1 MKTPTH
7 TTHEIEAQAADL
19 RRWMAGASTL
29 LLSACMSA
37 PQLPVVPAPLLTPST
52 ATSQATL
59 GAAAG
64 ADNGLR
70 VQSIPAPPAAAK
82 RAQSEAAPSVT
93 PGIDATAVSA
103 INLEQIA
110 LGSFA
115 QIVFAEVLKKNVSV
129 DARVLARRDLV
140 TFRTGGA
147 QTAAQIE
154 SAVKLL
160 LKTYG
165 VSALDTG
172 GLVRVVPDDA
182 SAAVFPEIRR
192 GAANPETPASLRP
205 IFHLVDLQAVRPA
218 EVSVWL
224 RTVFGDRVK
233 TQEDPSRN
241 ALLISGNTDNVTA
254 ALEAIR
260 VLDQPVMAGRSSLS
274 LTPSYWSAD
283 DLARRLFDVLSAE
296 GYVVQPVGSNLGAG
310 TRSPIILLPVTALNS
325 VFVFATSEALLTH
338 IKGWAV
344 RLDRPSERGIGRNFF
359 TYAVKHKDASDLA
372 KTLEQLLSGTRSA
385 AAPQGQ
391 AAGTA
396 ASAARSSSVVVDA
409 SSNMLIFQANPE
421 EYSQLTALLQSL
433 DKPAKSALIEVTVAE
448 LSVDNNSQLGVEWF
462 FNQATAG
469 GSTATG
475 GTLGGLSIGTSGFSY
490 KVIGSAGGSPRL
502 LLNALAADNRA
513 TILSSPRISAR
524 NGETAVIQVGQEVP
538 IVTSQQSGSVTTAT
552 GSLSVLQTI
561 QYRSTG
567 VILKVKPAIHSGD
580 QIDLDVT
587 QEVSAAQ
594 STTTGV
600 STSPTIGTRKFD
612 TKLTLRNGS
621 TVMMGGLISDESSG
635 GNAGIPVLKDLPL
648 VGTLFSTQSKTGKRR
663 ELIVLITP
671 YVLNNQGDAEAIT
684 EAFRKSLGAW
694 AGTATPALRAV
705 EPAASAVPAEPA
717 K

>member
-1 MKTPTH
+1 MKTPTP
-7 TTHEIEAQAADL
+7 TTPTMLALACSL
-19 RRWMAGASTL
+19 RGWIAGTSTL
-29 LLSACMSA
+29 ALTACMSV
-37 PQLPVVPAPLLTPST
+37 PQGPVVPAPMVSPVTASSALTAVS
-52 ATSQATL
+52 
-59 GAAAG
+59 AG
-64 ADNGLR
+64 QGEAGLR
-70 VQSIPAPPAAAK
+70 VQTIAAPPAPVSRARGDAGSAA
-82 RAQSEAAPSVT
+82 VT
-93 PGIDATAVSA
+93 PGIDAQAVSA

-110 LGSFA
+110 LGTFA

-129 DARVLARRDLV
+129 DSRVLARRDLV

-147 QTAAQIE
+147 QTAEQIE

-172 GLVRVVPDDA
+172 GLIRVVPDDA

-192 GAANPETPASLRP
+192 GSANPETPASLRP
-205 IFHLVDLQAVRPA
+205 IFHLVELQAVRPA
-218 EVSVWL
+218 EVSIWL
-224 RTVFGDRVK
+224 RTVFGERVK

-241 ALLISGNTDNVTA
+241 ALLVSGNTDNVTA

-260 VLDQPVMAGRSSLS
+260 VLDQPVMAGRGSLA

-283 DLARRLFDVLSAE
+283 DLARRLYDVLSAE
-296 GYVVQPVGSNLGAG
+296 GYVVQPVGTNLGSG

-325 VFVFATSEALLTH
+325 VFVFANSETLLNH

-372 KTLEQLLSGTRSA
+372 KTLEQLLTGVRTT

-391 AAGTA
+391 AGGA
-396 ASAARSSSVVVDA
+396 AAARGSSVVVDA

-469 GSTATG
+469 GSTAIG
-475 GTLGGLSIGTSGFSY
+475 GTLGGLSIGTSGFTY
-490 KVIGSAGGSPRL
+490 KVVGSAGGSPRL

-538 IVTSQQSGSVTTAT
+538 IVTSQQSGSVAT
-552 GSLSVLQTI
+552 NNGALNVLQTI

-594 STTTGV
+594 TTTTGV

-621 TVMMGGLISDESSG
+621 TVMMGGLISEESSG
-635 GNAGIPVLKDLPL
+635 GNAGIPGFKDIPL
-648 VGTLFSTQSKTGKRR
+648 VGNLFSTQTKKGLRR

-684 EAFRKSLGAW
+684 DAFRKSLGSW
-694 AGTATPALRAV
+694 AGTTVSPRAA
-705 EPAASAVPAEPA
+705 EPAASAVPPAPA

>member
-1 MKTPTH
+1 MKTPTP
-7 TTHEIEAQAADL
+7 TTPTMLALACSL
-19 RRWMAGASTL
+19 RGWIAGTSTL
-29 LLSACMSA
+29 ALTACMSV
-37 PQLPVVPAPLLTPST
+37 PQGPVVPAPMVSPVAASSPLTTVS
-52 ATSQATL
+52 
-59 GAAAG
+59 AG
-64 ADNGLR
+64 QGEAGLR
-70 VQSIPAPPAAAK
+70 VQTIAAPPAPVSRARGDAGPAA
-82 RAQSEAAPSVT
+82 VT
-93 PGIDATAVSA
+93 PGIDAKAVSA

-129 DARVLARRDLV
+129 DSRVLARRDLV

-147 QTAAQIE
+147 QTAEQIE

-172 GLVRVVPDDA
+172 GLIRVVPDDA

-192 GAANPETPASLRP
+192 GSANPETPASLRP
-205 IFHLVDLQAVRPA
+205 IFHLVELQAVRPA
-218 EVSVWL
+218 EVSIWL
-224 RTVFGDRVK
+224 RTVFGERVK

-241 ALLISGNTDNVTA
+241 ALLVSGNTDNVTA

-260 VLDQPVMAGRSSLS
+260 VLDQPVMAGRGSLA

-283 DLARRLFDVLSAE
+283 DLARRLYDVLSAE
-296 GYVVQPVGSNLGAG
+296 GYVVQPVGTNLGSG

-325 VFVFATSEALLTH
+325 VFVFANSEALLSH

-344 RLDRPSERGIGRNFF
+344 RLDRPNERGIGRNFF

-372 KTLEQLLSGTRSA
+372 KTLEQLLTGVRTT

-391 AAGTA
+391 AGGAP
-396 ASAARSSSVVVDA
+396 AARGSSVVVDA

-475 GTLGGLSIGTSGFSY
+475 GTLGGLAIGSSGFTY
-490 KVIGSAGGSPRL
+490 KVVGSAGGSPRL

-538 IVTSQQSGSVTTAT
+538 IITSQQSGSVGANN
-552 GSLSVLQTI
+552 GALSVLQTV

-594 STTTGV
+594 ATTTGV
-600 STSPTIGTRKFD
+600 SSSPTIGTRKFD

-621 TVMMGGLISDESSG
+621 TVMLGGLISEESSG
-635 GNAGIPVLKDLPL
+635 GNAGIPGFKDMPL
-648 VGTLFSTQSKTGKRR
+648 LGNLFSNQTKKGLRR

-684 EAFRKSLGAW
+684 DAFRRSLGSW
-694 AGTATPALRAV
+694 AGTATPSPRAA
-705 EPAASAVPAEPA
+705 EPAASAVPAAPA